1 MIIVASVETSQYQ
14 VWCVNICRYIAH
26 YPKMIFMFV
35 CFAFIKMK
43 NEVLYFYLDLYDDE
57 ARSSITVKQCHQA
70 NTICIVPTHLS
81 SETFL
86 VPEYLH
92 LFSFRISLHFA
103 YFTILRQKKGGS
115 LTLYVYFSLVCMCM
129 SMCI

>member
-1 MIIVASVETSQYQ
+1 MIIMASVETTQYQ
-14 VWCVNICRYIAH
+14 VWCVNICSYIAH

-70 NTICIVPTHLS
+70 KTICIVPPTYHPKLFWCLNISNSLELVYILYILQSLDSRREDHLHIM
-81 SETFL
+81 FIL
-86 VPEYLH
+86 VWC
-92 LFSFRISLHFA
+92 
-103 YFTILRQKKGGS
+103 
-115 LTLYVYFSLVCMCM
+115 VCV
-129 SMCI
+129 